1 MNRSTIVKGLIGL
14 TAATAALAAG
24 AAQAQSYGGYNN
36 GAYYDPCARDKTSRS
51 VVGGLLGAG
60 IGAALGNNIA
70 AGGHRGDGS
79 VLGGVVGGVAG
90 AAIGNNSAAC
100 SSGSQPYAPAYS
112 NNNYSSGY
120 YDAPAP
126 QPYYAPQP
134 QAYYAPPPP
143 PVVYAAPVYAAPVYV
158 VPRYGRGY
166 GRGYDRGYY
175 DRGSSL
181 SFQYYGR

>member
-100 SSGSQPYAPAYS
+100 SSGSQPYA
-112 NNNYSSGY
+112 NNYNSGYAAAPSGY

-143 PVVYAAPVYAAPVYV
+143 PPVVYAAPVYAAPVYM

-166 GRGYDRGYY
+166 NRGYY

-181 SFQYYGR
+181 SFHYYGR